1 MNVMIPCQH
10 WSHYS
15 SSFNLQGVEVFAHQF
30 TYPVYWLSLIGNSKS
45 SNQGDKSGWHSKLK
59 RYVALQKAL
68 YGEFAAKKYPRQNN
82 DILCLFCLL
91 HRLWIPGINQ

>member
-1 MNVMIPCQH
+1 MNRYTPTKVKKLDLPH
-10 WSHYS
+10 P
-15 SSFNLQGVEVFAHQF
+15 L
-30 TYPVYWLSLIGNSKS
+30 YWLSLIGKSKS

-82 DILCLFCLL
+82 NIVGLFCLL
-91 HRLWIPGINQ
+91 HKLWIPGID